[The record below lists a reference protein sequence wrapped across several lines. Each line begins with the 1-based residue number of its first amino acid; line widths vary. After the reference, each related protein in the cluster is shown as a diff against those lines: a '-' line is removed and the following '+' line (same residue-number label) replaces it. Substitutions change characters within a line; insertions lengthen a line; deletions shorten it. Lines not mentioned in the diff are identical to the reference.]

1 MNAEPAGPRYIAR
14 AEERD
19 IGAVLRQVH
28 ADGDSRAVLLRGHG
42 GIGKTSIVR
51 HLAAVSSDA
60 GTDWVRPFDADDP
73 EIWLLSN
80 LERRIVRQIDPNGR
94 HFGAYLEH
102 LTRLDSYP
110 QSGPSHEAVTAYLS
124 RIKGVFAACYQE
136 YVDSQHKTVVITF
149 DTIETIRGTTL
160 MVTLPQWMQELRR
173 GTLFLLA
180 GRPVPGEGAVEDP
193 IAAELSTRQRRMP
206 VTAVDVGELDLART
220 REYLASSATSDG
232 LRADEPDKLVLLSRG
247 HPLWL
252 AIMENYLAERG
263 VPEEVSN
270 TSVRF
275 LQENLPFGEEMT
287 ESGRELH
294 DQFLYRLLSPYRET
308 DFWHEAVKRLAIVR
322 QPVAKPVWQRL
333 MADMASPG
341 ADRDLTAAWD
351 QLLSLPWMRP
361 RGDRRYVTV
370 HDALAEELSQR
381 LFPLYDHDQH
391 WRHRIWR
398 SARDGYDA
406 LAAAL
411 QAEFCAEE
419 QLDADISTLELPGG
433 TGELP
438 ADVVDRVSAYNT
450 RQHELDQYRAAGM
463 YYHFL
468 TDFADGCSELL
479 SRYEQAEEAGNTYFQ
494 DLIVLYLQRFLPGG
508 PPPGAFNDVIRLK
521 LEEFREWLI
530 GRPERYIELA
540 LLVAKHQI
548 ETSQATAALK
558 LLDELPEPEHHL
570 QRHRISLLAAN
581 ACLRIPGRVAVGE
594 TYLERALADARA
606 LPAHDPDRAKLIAEA
621 HKELGFYYRNTGEWG
636 KADDSY
642 AAAWGELSA
651 GQPAGKTEADREEIA
666 SIQTNWAYVKGLNG
680 SHLDASELAESAISI
695 RHALKDAPAEGLSWS
710 VRGEVYRYAR
720 RFELA
725 WSAYREAERLLGQR
739 RARRLGFLRQQQAI
753 CLHQAL
759 QDGIRLTA
767 DPGRDAMALIDE
779 ALRICQ
785 IFSIRAYPSALNRAG
800 RIFAQQDPDQ
810 ALDYLRTGSVEA
822 QKLSDGWFW
831 FANLIEYAE
840 LSYQLWTTGS
850 GREEYRAAILA
861 LADEIDQVSMEY
873 TFPDLSGR
881 WRLIM
886 GHLAVA
892 DYLRTGAES
901 RLAEALEN
909 YRTGFADIAQRNV
922 GSSGAAAIPTQ
933 FGAFKRVFALL
944 PDTVKADWLRDL
956 HAHWS
961 HSSGAIMLLARLEEL
976 Y

>member
-1 MNAEPAGPRYIAR
+1 MNAEPARPRYIAR
-14 AEERD
+14 AEEQS
-19 IGAVLRQVH
+19 ISAVLAQVH

-51 HLAAVSSDA
+51 HMAEVSSDA
-60 GTDWVRPFDADDP
+60 DTDWVRPFDADDP

-80 LERRIVRQIDPNGR
+80 LERRIVRQIDPLGQ
-94 HFGAYLEH
+94 HFGAYRDH

-110 QSGPSHEAVTAYLS
+110 QSGPSHEAVTAYLG
-124 RIKGVFAACYQE
+124 RIKRVFVACYQE
-136 YVDSQHKTVVITF
+136 YVDSEHKTVVITF
-149 DTIETIRGTTL
+149 DTVETIRGTTL

-173 GTLFLLA
+173 GTLFLLS
-180 GRPVPGEGAVEDP
+180 GRPVPGEGEDP
-193 IAAELSTRQRRMP
+193 IAVELSTSQRRMP
-206 VTAVDVGELDLART
+206 VTPIDVGELDLVRT

-232 LRADEPDKLVLLSRG
+232 LRGDEPDKLVLLSRG
-247 HPLWL
+247 HPRWL

-263 VPEEVSN
+263 VPAEVSD
-270 TSVRF
+270 TPLRF
-275 LQENLPFGEEMT
+275 LQENLPFGGEMT
-287 ESGRELH
+287 DSGRELH
-294 DQFLYRLLSPYRET
+294 DQFLYRLLSPYRDT

-322 QPVAKPVWQRL
+322 QPVAKPVWERL
-333 MADMASPG
+333 MADMKP
-341 ADRDLTAAWD
+341 RDLTAAWD
-351 QLLSLPWMRP
+351 QLLGLPWMRP

-391 WRHRIWR
+391 WRRRIWR

-411 QAEFCAEE
+411 QAELRAEE

-433 TGELP
+433 TGEIA
-438 ADVVDRVSAYNT
+438 ADVIDRVSAYNT
-450 RQHELDQYRAAGM
+450 RQHELDQYRAAGV

-508 PPPGAFNDVIRLK
+508 TPSGAFNDVIRLK
-521 LEEFREWLI
+521 LEEFRDWLVR
-530 GRPERYIELA
+530 RPERYVELA

-548 ETSQATAALK
+548 ETSQATAELK
-558 LLDELPEPEHHL
+558 LLDELPAPEHHL
-570 QRHRISLLAAN
+570 QRHRISLLAGN
-581 ACLRIPGRVAVGE
+581 ACLRIPGRVADGKR
-594 TYLERALADARA
+594 YLERALADARA
-606 LPAHDPDRAKLIAEA
+606 LPSQEPDCAKLIAEA

-680 SHLDASELAESAISI
+680 SHLDASELAETAISI
-695 RHALKDAPAEGLSWS
+695 RRALKNAPAEGLSWS

-767 DPGRDAMALIDE
+767 EPGRDAMGLIEE

-810 ALDYLRTGSVEA
+810 ALNYLRTGIVEA

-840 LSYQLWTTGS
+840 LSYRLWTTS
-850 GREEYRAAILA
+850 PDREDYRVGILA
-861 LADEIDQVSMEY
+861 LADQIDQVSRDY
-873 TFPDLSGR
+873 TFPDLNGR

-892 DYLRTGAES
+892 DYEQTGAES

-922 GSSGAAAIPTQ
+922 GSSGAAAIPAQ
-933 FGAFKRVFALL
+933 FGAFKQVFALL
-944 PDTVKADWLRDL
+944 PATVKADWLRDL

>member
-1 MNAEPAGPRYIAR
+1 MNAEPAQPRYIAR
-14 AEERD
+14 AEEQS
-19 IGAVLRQVH
+19 IGAVLAQVQ

-51 HLAAVSSDA
+51 HMAEVSSDA
-60 GTDWVRPFDADDP
+60 DTHWVRPFDADDP

-80 LERRIVRQIDPNGR
+80 LERRIVRQIDPQNR
-94 HFGAYLEH
+94 HFGAYRDH

-110 QSGPSHEAVTAYLS
+110 QSGPSHEAVTAYLG
-124 RIKGVFAACYQE
+124 RIKQVFVACYQE
-136 YVDSQHKTVVITF
+136 YVDSERKTVVITF
-149 DTIETIRGTTL
+149 DTVETIRGTTL
-160 MVTLPQWMQELRR
+160 MVELPQWMQELRR
-173 GTLFLLA
+173 GTLFLLS
-180 GRPVPGEGAVEDP
+180 GRPVPGEGEDP
-193 IAAELSTRQRRMP
+193 IAVELSTSQRRMP
-206 VTAVDVGELDLART
+206 VTPIDVGELDLART

-232 LRADEPDKLVLLSRG
+232 LRGDEPDKLVLLSRG

-263 VPEEVSN
+263 VPAEASD
-270 TSVRF
+270 TSLRF
-275 LQENLPFGEEMT
+275 LQENLPFGERMT
-287 ESGRELH
+287 DPGRELH
-294 DQFLYRLLSPYRET
+294 DQFLYRLLSPYRDT

-322 QPVAKPVWQRL
+322 QPVAKPVWERL
-333 MADMASPG
+333 MADMKS
-341 ADRDLTAAWD
+341 RDLTAAWD
-351 QLLSLPWMRP
+351 QLLGLPWMRP

-391 WRHRIWR
+391 WRRRIWR

-411 QAEFCAEE
+411 QAELRAEE

-433 TGELP
+433 TGEIA
-438 ADVVDRVSAYNT
+438 ADVIDRVSAYNT
-450 RQHELDQYRAAGM
+450 RQHELDQYRAAGV

-479 SRYEQAEEAGNTYFQ
+479 GRYEQAEEAGNTYFQ

-508 PPPGAFNDVIRLK
+508 TPSGAFNDVIRLK
-521 LEEFREWLI
+521 LEEFRDWLVR
-530 GRPERYIELA
+530 RPERYIELA

-558 LLDELPEPEHHL
+558 LLDELPVPEHHL
-570 QRHRISLLAAN
+570 QRHRISLLAGN
-581 ACLRIPGRVAVGE
+581 ACLRIPGRVADGKR
-594 TYLERALADARA
+594 YLERALADAHA
-606 LPAHDPDRAKLIAEA
+606 LPSQEPDRAKLIAEA

-651 GQPAGKTEADREEIA
+651 GQPVGKTEADREEIA

-680 SHLDASELAESAISI
+680 SHLDASELAETAISI
-695 RHALKDAPAEGLSWS
+695 RRALKNGPAEGLSWS

-767 DPGRDAMALIDE
+767 EPGRDAMGLIEE

-810 ALDYLRTGSVEA
+810 ALDYLRTGIVEA
-822 QKLSDGWFW
+822 QKLSDGWFR

-840 LSYQLWTTGS
+840 LSYRLWTTS
-850 GREEYRAAILA
+850 PDRQDYRVGILA
-861 LADEIDQVSMEY
+861 LADQIDQVSRDY
-873 TFPDLSGR
+873 TFPDLNGR

-892 DYLRTGAES
+892 DYEQTGAES

-922 GSSGAAAIPTQ
+922 GSSGAAAIPAQ
-933 FGAFKRVFALL
+933 FGAFKQVFALL

-961 HSSGAIMLLARLEEL
+961 RSSGAIMLLARLEEL